1 MPYTGPDCLKTLTK
15 LKQLERQQDILPLPG
30 LHWHWHCKQ
39 HKYLWATNRGQS
51 RPGKEKLLTLI
62 LLASFY
68 LEELS
73 TRPESE
79 GSLTTETRGWGLHKK
94 ERCKVS
100 WKFKNEIHFFVK
112 TRRFFIFK
120 NLPQL
125 KITKKKPDEHW
136 TISPN
141 CIKMMFK
148 KLDYEMA
155 AQEVFKQAS

>member
-79 GSLTTETRGWGLHKK
+79 GSLTTETRP
-94 ERCKVS
+94 EDEDYIRRRDV
-100 WKFKNEIHFFVK
+100 KFHESFRMK
-112 TRRFFIFK
+112 FIFLSKHGDFSSSKTCLNFKSGKRSLMNIEQYPQTASKWCLK
-120 NLPQL
+120 N
-125 KITKKKPDEHW
+125 
-136 TISPN
+136 
-141 CIKMMFK
+141 
-148 KLDYEMA
+148 
-155 AQEVFKQAS
+155 